1 MIDIEPDMLDN
12 VNFPSNRVIQWMNVI
27 RDENIRMEYSYRIL
41 ENFWA
46 SQIRSKSWLINVLK
60 HYFPNLSGNVCVAG
74 GWYGLLAQMLADN
87 FSLQTVFSLDVDPEC
102 EIVGRKL
109 CGEDP
114 RIKFYTMNAKFFT
127 NYKNISAV
135 INTSTE
141 HMSQEEYDS
150 WLEEIPNNVPIIL
163 QGNNFYNCNDH
174 IRCQNTLSEFNEINK
189 LKRVLYSRSLDCV
202 QFHRFMTVGYKN

>member
-27 RDENIRMEYSYRIL
+27 RDENIRMEHSYRIL

-163 QGNNFYNCNDH
+163 QGNNLYNCNDH